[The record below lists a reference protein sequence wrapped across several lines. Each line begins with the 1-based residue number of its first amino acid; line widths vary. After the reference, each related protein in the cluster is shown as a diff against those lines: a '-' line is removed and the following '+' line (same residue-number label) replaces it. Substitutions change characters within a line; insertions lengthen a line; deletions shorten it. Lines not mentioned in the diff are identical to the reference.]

1 MFIDIAKIYVKA
13 GDGGHGSSSFRR
25 EKYVQLGGPDG
36 GDGGDGGSVVFKVD
50 PGLRTLLDFKYKR
63 KHIAE
68 RGEDGASQKMYGRSG
83 KKLIIKVP
91 PGTVI
96 KDAETGKII
105 ADLKE
110 EGEEAVVAKGGR
122 GGKGNA
128 KFATSTRQA
137 PNFAQPGLPGEER
150 DVILELKLLADVGLV
165 GFPNV
170 GKSTMLSMV
179 TAATPKIANY
189 HFTTLTPN
197 LGVVDIKGI
206 ESFVLADIPGLIEGA
221 HEGVGLG
228 IDFLRHVERTKLLI
242 HVIDVS
248 GIEGR
253 DPIDDFEKINDE
265 LKLYNEK
272 LSKKP
277 QIVVANK
284 TDIAENDEAYEKL
297 KAYIEEKGMKI
308 YKISAATNT
317 GLRELMLYVGSIL
330 DTIEVEE
337 EYTEDEMFVPEE
349 KRFTFDVE
357 VDEEGVY
364 VVTGSLVD
372 RLLLQ
377 VNIYDS
383 ESIKYFHRTLERRGV
398 IEKLKKMGIKDND
411 LVRMND
417 FEFEFLD

>member
-1 MFIDIAKIYVKA
+1 MFIDIAKIYIKA

-36 GDGGDGGSVVFKVD
+36 GDGGNGGSIIFKVD
-50 PGLRTLLDFKYKR
+50 EGLRTLLDFKYKR
-63 KHIAE
+63 KHIAQ
-68 RGEDGASQKMYGRSG
+68 RGEDGAAQKMYGRAG
-83 KKLIIKVP
+83 ENLIIKIP

-96 KDAETGKII
+96 KDEATGKII

-110 EGEEAVVAKGGR
+110 NGEEAVIARGGK

-128 KFATSTRQA
+128 KFATATRQA

-150 DVILELKLLADVGLV
+150 NVILELKLLADVGLV

-170 GKSTMLSMV
+170 GKSTILSMV
-179 TAATPKIANY
+179 TKATPKIANY
-189 HFTTLTPN
+189 HFTTLKPN
-197 LGVVDIKGI
+197 LGVVNVKGV

-253 DPIDDFEKINDE
+253 DPIEDFEKINDE
-265 LKLYNEK
+265 LKLYNER
-272 LSKKP
+272 LSRKP
-277 QIVVANK
+277 QIVVGNK
-284 TDIAENDEAYEKL
+284 LDIAENEESFEKL
-297 KAYIEEKGMKI
+297 KAYVEEREMKI
-308 YKISAATNT
+308 FKVSAATNS
-317 GLRELMLYVGSIL
+317 GLNELMLYVGSIL
-330 DTIEVEE
+330 NDIEVEE
-337 EYTEDEMFVPEE
+337 EYTEEEMFIPEE
-349 KRFTFDVE
+349 KVFTFDIE

-398 IEKLKKMGIKDND
+398 IEKLKETGINDGD

>member
-1 MFIDIAKIYVKA
+1 MFVDIAKIYIKA
-13 GDGGHGSSSFRR
+13 GDGGHGSASFRR
-25 EKYVQLGGPDG
+25 EKYIQLGGPDG
-36 GDGGDGGSVVFKVD
+36 GDGGNGGSVIFKVD
-50 PGLRTLLDFKYKR
+50 EGLRTLLDFKYKR

-68 RGEDGASQKMYGRSG
+68 PGENGASQKMYGKAG
-83 KKLIIKVP
+83 KDLIIKVP
-91 PGTVI
+91 PGTVV
-96 KDAETGKII
+96 KDAETGKVI

-110 EGEEAVVAKGGR
+110 AGEEAIAARGGK

-150 DVILELKLLADVGLV
+150 NVVLELKLLADVGLV

-206 ESFVLADIPGLIEGA
+206 NSFVLADIPGLIEGA

-228 IDFLRHVERTKLLI
+228 IDFLRHVERTRLLL
-242 HVIDVS
+242 HVVDVS
-248 GIEGR
+248 GVEGR
-253 DPIDDFEKINDE
+253 DPIEDFEKINDE

-272 LSKKP
+272 LSRKP

-297 KAYIEEKGMKI
+297 KAYVEERDMKI
-308 YKISAATNT
+308 FKISAATNT

-330 DTIEVEE
+330 ETIEVEE
-337 EYTEDEMFVPEE
+337 EYSEDELFIPEE
-349 KRFTFDVE
+349 KKFTYDVE
-357 VDEEGVY
+357 IDEEGVY
-364 VVTGSLVD
+364 VVSGSLID

-398 IEKLKKMGIKDND
+398 IAKLKEMGIEDND

>member
-1 MFIDIAKIYVKA
+1 MFIDIAKIYIKS

-50 PGLRTLLDFKYKR
+50 LGLRTLLDFKYKR

-68 RGEDGASQKMYGRSG
+68 RGFDGASQKMYGRAG
-83 KKLIIKVP
+83 KKLVIKVP

-110 EGEEAVVAKGGR
+110 EGEEAVVAKGGK
-122 GGKGNA
+122 GGRGNA
-128 KFATSTRQA
+128 KFATATRQA

-197 LGVVDIKGI
+197 LGVVDFKGVD
-206 ESFVLADIPGLIEGA
+206 SFVLADIPGLIEGA

-228 IDFLRHVERTKLLI
+228 IDFLRHVERTRLLL

-253 DPIDDFEKINDE
+253 DPVEDFEKINDE
-265 LKLYNEK
+265 LRLYNEK
-272 LSKKP
+272 LSRKP

-284 TDIAENDEAYEKL
+284 TDIAEDDEAYEKL
-297 KAYIEEKGMKI
+297 KSYVEEKGMKI
-308 YKISAATNT
+308 YKISAATNS

-337 EYTEDEMFVPEE
+337 EYTEEEMFVPEE
-349 KRFTFDVE
+349 RKFTFDVE

-398 IEKLKKMGIKDND
+398 IRKLKEKGIQDND
-411 LVRMND
+411 LVRMDD

>member
-1 MFIDIAKIYVKA
+1 MFVDIAKIYIKA
-13 GDGGHGSSSFRR
+13 GDGGHGSASFRR
-25 EKYVQLGGPDG
+25 EKYIQLGGPDG
-36 GDGGDGGSVVFKVD
+36 GDGGNGGSVIFKVD
-50 PGLRTLLDFKYKR
+50 EGLRTLLDFKYKR

-68 RGEDGASQKMYGRSG
+68 AGENGASQKMYGRAG
-83 KKLIIKVP
+83 KDLIIKVP

-96 KDAETGKII
+96 KDEETGKVI

-110 EGEEAVVAKGGR
+110 AGEEAVAAQGGK

-150 DVILELKLLADVGLV
+150 NVVLELKLLADVGLV

-206 ESFVLADIPGLIEGA
+206 NSFVLADIPGLIEGA

-228 IDFLRHVERTKLLI
+228 IDFLRHVERTRLLL
-242 HVIDVS
+242 HVVDVS
-248 GIEGR
+248 GVEGR
-253 DPIDDFEKINDE
+253 DPIEDFEKINDE

-272 LSKKP
+272 LSRKP

-297 KAYIEEKGMKI
+297 KAYVEERDMKI
-308 YKISAATNT
+308 FKISAATNT

-330 DTIEVEE
+330 ETIEVEE
-337 EYTEDEMFVPEE
+337 EYSEDELFIPEE
-349 KRFTFDVE
+349 KKFTFDVE
-357 VDEEGVY
+357 IDEEGVY
-364 VVTGSLVD
+364 VVSGSLID

-398 IEKLKKMGIKDND
+398 IAKLKEMGIEDND